1 MYPGLKGRLTGIRE
15 KQLLP
20 LEGSKWYFLYLSMIL
35 QSSVNIR
42 ISHAEPFQQSMN
54 REIITL
60 SIYRKAIIMTVA
72 FYEF

>member
-15 KQLLP
+15 KQLLTAGRAKVVFP
-20 LEGSKWYFLYLSMIL
+20 TSKIIL

-54 REIITL
+54 REDYNIG
-60 SIYRKAIIMTVA
+60 
-72 FYEF
+72 